1 MMVSTTHSYLCTFCI
16 PASLRRQLSARGS
29 DIYAVLNMRRR
40 LIKLRATED
49 KQMAFTNTT
58 PSTPG
63 FLDRFS
69 VTRFS
74 DALTRFGTNMKVARM
89 TSVLNQMSNEQL
101 NEIGVKRSEISQY
114 AEKLILCETS
124 TK

>member
-1 MMVSTTHSYLCTFCI
+1 
-16 PASLRRQLSARGS
+16 
-29 DIYAVLNMRRR
+29 MRRR
-40 LIKLRATED
+40 LIKLCATED

-58 PSTPG
+58 PSTTG

-101 NEIGVKRSEISQY
+101 NEIGVKRSEISQH
-114 AEKLILCETS
+114 AEKLIICETS

>member
-1 MMVSTTHSYLCTFCI
+1 
-16 PASLRRQLSARGS
+16 
-29 DIYAVLNMRRR
+29 
-40 LIKLRATED
+40 
-49 KQMAFTNTT
+49 MAFTNTT

-69 VTRFS
+69 ITRFS
-74 DALTRFGTNMKVARM
+74 DALTRFATKMKAAHM
-89 TSVLNQMSNEQL
+89 ITVLSQMSNDQL
-101 NEIGVKRSEISQY
+101 NEIDVKRSEISQY